1 MTVTELPG
9 EPAIP
14 PTDTPAPKL
23 QSKFNLFKIIGP
35 GVVTGASDDD
45 PSGIGTYSQAG
56 AQLGFSISWTMVLT
70 FPLMVAIQEI
80 SARVGRTTG
89 KGIASNIREHY
100 PAWLLQVLVAMLF
113 GANVINIGADLA
125 AMGDAL
131 KLLIGG
137 PDLLYVVLFGIVCV
151 LGPTFLDYKRYVQV
165 LKWSCLSLFAYVAA
179 LATVKVPW
187 GEALKGLLVPTI
199 TWNADYFTTLV
210 AIAGTT
216 ISPYLFFWQA
226 AQEAEEVRIKPERE
240 PLLRRRWQAPTAFAR
255 IRADTAVGMG
265 FSNLIAVA
273 IIMTTAAT
281 LHAHG
286 VTNIQNSSQAAEAL
300 RPIAG
305 SFATIIFTA
314 GIVGTGLLAVPVL
327 AGSAAYAVSEAA
339 GWPVGLARLPR
350 DAVAFYSTL
359 ALAMLVGIGLNFTP
373 INPISALYWS
383 AVVNG
388 VAAAPI
394 MVLLMIMT
402 ARRRVMG
409 EFTIGYGLKTLGWA
423 ATLAMV
429 ACVIGMA
436 VTAFV

>member
-1 MTVTELPG
+1 
-9 EPAIP
+9 
-14 PTDTPAPKL
+14 
-23 QSKFNLFKIIGP
+23 
-35 GVVTGASDDD
+35 
-45 PSGIGTYSQAG
+45 
-56 AQLGFSISWTMVLT
+56 MVLT

-137 PDLLYVVLFGIVCV
+137 PGLVYVILFGIVCV
-151 LGPTFLDYKRYVQV
+151 AGPTFLDYKRYVRV

-187 GEALKGLLVPTI
+187 GEALKGLVVPTI

-226 AQEAEEVRIKPERE
+226 AQEAEEVRIKPERQ

-281 LHAHG
+281 LHTH
-286 VTNIQNSSQAAEAL
+286 VTNIQSSSQAAEAL

-305 SFATIIFTA
+305 AFAAIIFTA

-350 DAVAFYSTL
+350 NAVAFYSTL
-359 ALAMLVGIGLNFTP
+359 ALAMLVGVGLNFTP

-388 VAAAPI
+388 VAAVPI

-429 ACVIGMA
+429 ACVSGMVVA
-436 VTAFV
+436 AFV

>member
-1 MTVTELPG
+1 
-9 EPAIP
+9 
-14 PTDTPAPKL
+14 
-23 QSKFNLFKIIGP
+23 
-35 GVVTGASDDD
+35 
-45 PSGIGTYSQAG
+45 
-56 AQLGFSISWTMVLT
+56 MVIT

-80 SARVGRTTG
+80 SARIGRTTG
-89 KGIASNIREHY
+89 LGIAANIRKHY
-100 PAWLLQVLVAMLF
+100 PVWLLHVLVAMLF

-137 PDLLYVVLFGIVCV
+137 FGLLYVVLFGIICV
-151 LGPTFLDYKRYVQV
+151 LGPTFLNYKLYARV
-165 LKWSCLSLFAYVAA
+165 LKWSCLSLFAYVVA
-179 LATVKVPW
+179 LATVKIPW
-187 GEALKGLLVPTI
+187 GEALKGLVVPTMS
-199 TWNADYFTTLV
+199 WNADYFTTLV

-216 ISPYLFFWQA
+216 ISLYLFFWQA
-226 AQEAEEVRIKPERE
+226 AQEAEEVRIKPERQS
-240 PLLRRRWQAPTAFAR
+240 LLRRGGQAPTTFAR

-281 LHAHG
+281 LHTHG
-286 VTNIQNSSQAAEAL
+286 VTNIQSSSQAAEAL

-305 SFATIIFTA
+305 SFAALIFTV

-350 DAVAFYSTL
+350 NAVAFYSTL
-359 ALAMLVGIGLNFTP
+359 ALAMLIGIGLNFTP

-388 VAAAPI
+388 VAAVPI
-394 MVLLMIMT
+394 MVLMMIMT
-402 ARRRVMG
+402 VRSRVMG
-409 EFTIGYGLKTLGWA
+409 DFTIGYGLKTLGWA
-423 ATLAMV
+423 ATVAMV
-429 ACVIGMA
+429 ACVIGMVVA
-436 VTAFV
+436 AFV

>member
-9 EPAIP
+9 
-14 PTDTPAPKL
+14 APKPE
-23 QSKFNLFKIIGP
+23 SKFGVLKIIGP

-137 PDLLYVVLFGIVCV
+137 PGLLYVVLFGIVCV
-151 LGPTFLDYKRYVQV
+151 LGLTFLDYKRYVQV

-187 GEALKGLLVPTI
+187 GEALKGLLVPTV
-199 TWNADYFTTLV
+199 TWNVDYFTTLV

-226 AQEAEEVRIKPERE
+226 AQEAEEVRIKPERQ
-240 PLLRRRWQAPTAFAR
+240 PLLRGRWQPPTAFAR

-286 VTNIQNSSQAAEAL
+286 VTKIQSSSQAAEAL

-305 SFATIIFTA
+305 SIKIA
-314 GIVGTGLLAVPVL
+314 GCQSAKTGLGVS
-327 AGSAAYAVSEAA
+327 GSK
-339 GWPVGLARLPR
+339 PNR
-350 DAVAFYSTL
+350 
-359 ALAMLVGIGLNFTP
+359 
-373 INPISALYWS
+373 
-383 AVVNG
+383 
-388 VAAAPI
+388 
-394 MVLLMIMT
+394 
-402 ARRRVMG
+402 
-409 EFTIGYGLKTLGWA
+409 A
-423 ATLAMV
+423 AT
-429 ACVIGMA
+429 
-436 VTAFV
+436 

>member
-9 EPAIP
+9 
-14 PTDTPAPKL
+14 APKPE
-23 QSKFNLFKIIGP
+23 SKFSVLKIIGP

-45 PSGIGTYSQAG
+45 PSGIGTYGQAG

-137 PDLLYVVLFGIVCV
+137 PGLLYVVLFGIVCV
-151 LGPTFLDYKRYVQV
+151 LAPTFLDYKRYAQV

-187 GEALKGLLVPTI
+187 GEALKGLLIPTI

-226 AQEAEEVRIKPERE
+226 AQEAEEVRIKPERQ
-240 PLLRRRWQAPTAFAR
+240 PLLRRRWQAPAAFAR
-255 IRADTAVGMG
+255 IRADTAMGMG

-286 VTNIQNSSQAAEAL
+286 VTNIQSSSQAAEAL

-305 SFATIIFTA
+305 SFAAIIFTA

-350 DAVAFYSTL
+350 NAVAFYSTL

-373 INPISALYWS
+373 INPILALYWS

-388 VAAAPI
+388 VAAVPI

-402 ARRRVMG
+402 ARRAVMG

-429 ACVIGMA
+429 ACVIGM
-436 VTAFV
+436 VLTALV